1 MRRIGRYTEV
11 TTDGGQEARHSEI
24 SEVPMLDTWS
34 YDPGYLPGDPRYGLS
49 PKELAEFFQR
59 KTAQC
64 LIRCTYG
71 PDALARREGAMAAH
85 LAFLRGNQDRI
96 RFAGPLLAND
106 GVTPTGS
113 WLMVDSPSREDA
125 AAFIADEG
133 FNRAGMFSS
142 IEIRRFAETSLE
154 EKRQVDMASDPS
166 LQLFVCE
173 MIDGPEGAERRKGAG
188 PAHHQYQESVMD
200 TFIAR
205 GPMRSDD
212 ATGVVGTLYVI
223 QVKDRGAAEAFVAAE
238 PLNQA
243 GVFSKVR
250 IDRWRFGKGLSP

>member
-1 MRRIGRYTEV
+1 
-11 TTDGGQEARHSEI
+11 
-24 SEVPMLDTWS
+24 MLDTWS
-34 YDPGYLPGDPRYGLS
+34 YDPGYLPGDPRHGLS
-49 PKELAEFFQR
+49 PKELTEFFR
-59 KTAQC
+59 KQTAQC

-71 PDALARREGAMAAH
+71 PDALAKRESAMAAH

-96 RFAGPLLAND
+96 RFAGPLLADD
-106 GVTPTGS
+106 GVTPIGS
-113 WLMVDSPSREDA
+113 WLMVDSPSREA
-125 AAFIADEG
+125 ATAFIADEG

-142 IEIRRFAETSLE
+142 IEIKRFAETSLE
-154 EKRQVDMASDPS
+154 EKRQVNITPDPA

-188 PAHHQYQESVMD
+188 PAHHEYQKGVMD
-200 TFIAR
+200 AFIAR

-212 ATGVVGTLYVI
+212 AIRAIGTLYVI
-223 QVKDRGAAEAFVAAE
+223 QVKHRAAAEAFIAAE

-243 GVFSKVR
+243 GVFSDIR